1 MTVRRQTS
9 DTPTGAAKVATMELL
24 KTEFVP
30 GDPPVLQVAGEID
43 LATVDALQTAL
54 EEAISTDPTVVVD
67 MAGVTFLD
75 ATGLRVVLQAGAS
88 LNGTGP
94 LTLLNAPRVA
104 WLLELVGLSELSSIV
119 ICEAVESRG

>member
-1 MTVRRQTS
+1 
-9 DTPTGAAKVATMELL
+9 MELL

-30 GDPPVLQVAGEID
+30 GDPPVLQIAGEID

-54 EEAISTDPTVVVD
+54 EEAISTDPSVVVD
-67 MAGVTFLD
+67 MAGVTFFD
-75 ATGLRVVLQAGAS
+75 AMGLRVLLQAGAS